1 MELLHIG
8 YFGDSACGKLL
19 TDEIQEYGHQVSF
32 ISLEHRPTEKLDLI
46 ITTENN
52 AETIRR
58 LQQQGKNLLTLATN
72 KKILTTLTPCKTK
85 NTFLCTLAPL
95 ARPLICA
102 MHCRIWPLTP
112 NFPCCRK
119 GLSTLWSSCRVVVY
133 RRYKNF
139 PTAWRVNTMP
149 NHRRACAN

>member
-72 KKILTTLTPCKTK
+72 KKNINDIDTLQ
-85 NTFLCTLAPL
+85 NQEHFSLY
-95 ARPLICA
+95 
-102 MHCRIWPLTP
+102 
-112 NFPCCRK
+112 F
-119 GLSTLWSSCRVVVY
+119 SSCLLY
-133 RRYKNF
+133 
-139 PTAWRVNTMP
+139 TSDA
-149 NHRRACAN
+149 ADD

>member
-1 MELLHIG
+1 MELLNIG

-32 ISLEHRPTEKLDLI
+32 ISLERRPTEKLDLI

-58 LQQQGKNLLTLATN
+58 LQQQGKNLLTLVTN

-85 NTFLCTLAPL
+85 NTFLCTLAPP
-95 ARPLICA
+95 AKPLICA
-102 MHCRIWPLTP
+102 TRCPIWPLTP
-112 NFPCCRK
+112 SFPCCRK
-119 GLSTLWSSCRVVVY
+119 GLSTL
-133 RRYKNF
+133 
-139 PTAWRVNTMP
+139 
-149 NHRRACAN
+149 

>member
-32 ISLEHRPTEKLDLI
+32 ISLERRPIEKFDLI

-58 LQQQGKNLLTLATN
+58 LQQQGKNLLTIVTN
-72 KKILTTLTPCKTK
+72 KKILATLILCKTK
-85 NTFLCTLAPL
+85 NTFLCTLAPPANRL
-95 ARPLICA
+95 SVRRAVRICQQA
-102 MHCRIWPLTP
+102 P
-112 NFPCCRK
+112 NFPAAGKACRHC
-119 GLSTLWSSCRVVVY
+119 GRA
-133 RRYKNF
+133 F
-139 PTAWRVNTMP
+139 AWRLTARTRHSLP
-149 NHRRACAN
+149 FGA